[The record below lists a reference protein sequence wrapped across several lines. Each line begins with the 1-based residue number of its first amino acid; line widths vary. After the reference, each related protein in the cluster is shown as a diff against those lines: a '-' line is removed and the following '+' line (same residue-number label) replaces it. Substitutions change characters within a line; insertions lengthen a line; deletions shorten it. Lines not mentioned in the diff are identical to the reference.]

1 MAVTTPRVRDFT
13 TTDRGLK
20 VEVVSGDAFEVLI
33 SLYALTGDEDE
44 SDFEIESDWFE
55 GIRERTGEEL
65 LARLGHFGDWS
76 VWIALFGEAYSMGAP
91 HTIEHFLEHL
101 ERIDP
106 IELRR
111 GLLEVGACH
120 ASETIGADDL
130 EALATGEAD
139 VVAAAEEWCE
149 KCPGLLELLKLPAM
163 ETRDTLV
170 GLVRRFWEADPL
182 PEGVLKLPTMETRDT
197 LVGLVRRF
205 WEADPLPEGVA
216 GILAQDAERKLSMA
230 RRMDPV
236 SLIEKAT
243 NGITVAVRPDLGEV
257 VLVPSV
263 ILRPWTVIAEQ
274 GGRRIFC
281 YSVAEENLGL
291 DPDAPP
297 AWLVQFYKAL
307 GDERRLTIVRR
318 LTEGPASFGEL
329 VELLGLAK
337 STVHHHIR
345 QLRKAGVVRVTLGAE
360 KEHSLRTGTV
370 PEAARLLEG
379 FLGTH
384 TQDDR

>member
-76 VWIALFGEAYSMGAP
+76 VWIALFGESYSMGAP

-101 ERIDP
+101 EQIDP

-170 GLVRRFWEADPL
+170 SLVRS
-182 PEGVLKLPTMETRDT
+182 
-197 LVGLVRRF
+197 F

-216 GILAQDAERKLSMA
+216 GVLAQDAERKLSMA

-370 PEAARLLEG
+370 PEAARLLKG

-384 TQDDR
+384 AQDDR